1 MQGRTQRTQ
10 TSSDLLAE
18 LKNITDAQKIK
29 TKDFPGNARAMAAY
43 LRRIIPPLRKTGIE
57 IKFLR
62 AGKKRTRL
70 IEITNTSLSSAPDK
84 EGYFAS
90 AASAASAEAASAA
103 EDNPISSSP
112 DELGRLT
119 AGNGAEATPPS
130 ERGDLAGLLE
140 PGPDAPKS
148 NGGP

>member
-70 IEITNTSLSSAPDK
+70 IEITNTSLSSPPDK
-84 EGYFAS
+84 EGDFAS
-90 AASAASAEAASAA
+90 ASSAAVASVAAG
-103 EDNPISSSP
+103 DPISSCP
-112 DELGRLT
+112 DELGRRP
-119 AGNGAEATPPS
+119 AASGAEPASPS
-130 ERGDLAGLLE
+130 YRGNLAGLLE
-140 PGPDAPKS
+140 PDQDE
-148 NGGP
+148 